1 MTVAWCVVAFQR
13 KRASVLRRVQLAEI
27 PWLHQPPLR
36 LSPLPRLRAG
46 EDPIHLPH
54 VQLAKQLEQIP
65 HLKEDLEEQDLE
77 QANPKW
83 APRS

>member
-1 MTVAWCVVAFQR
+1 VSTAVTAAWCGVAFQR

-27 PWLHQPPLR
+27 PRLHQHR
-36 LSPLPRLRAG
+36 PLPRLRAG
-46 EDPIHLPH
+46 EDHLHLPH

-65 HLKEDLEEQDLE
+65 HLKEDLEERDLE

>member
-1 MTVAWCVVAFQR
+1 VSTAVTAAWRGVAFQL
-13 KRASVLRRVQLAEI
+13 LRREI
-27 PWLHQPPLR
+27 PQLHQHR
-36 LSPLPRLRAG
+36 PLPRLRAD
-46 EDPIHLPH
+46 EDHPHLPH

-65 HLKEDLEEQDLE
+65 HLKEDLEERDLE